1 MEGLEA
7 ALIPKK
13 TNYTSISNLSSEARE
28 KLSLVRPETVGQA
41 GRIDG
46 VTSADVSS
54 LCVFL
59 SNFK

>member
-1 MEGLEA
+1 MESLENSN
-7 ALIPKK
+7 IPEKI
-13 TNYTSISNLSSEARE
+13 NYNIISNLSAEAKE

-41 GRIDG
+41 ARIDG

-54 LCVFL
+54 LCLFI